1 MEEKEINKIETIVRI
16 MLGQRNFGAMLGDD
30 KPEHLRFDMGGNR
43 DGDEGEDENVE
54 IWKKFYPFFG
64 HKVSIRRSYNDKR
77 PVSTEYIFT
86 FHKGCG
92 YLKQIIID
100 EESGRGY
107 YYDDDV
113 ISYCGSGTVDI
124 LTDLIVRFA
133 GEDFDMVHDHI
144 KNMPEDLLLDAT
156 YGAKYGVQTI
166 ELYC

>member
-1 MEEKEINKIETIVRI
+1 MEEKEIERIETIVRV

-30 KPEHLRFDMGGNR
+30 KPEHLRFGMGG
-43 DGDEGEDENVE
+43 DEHDDEGEDENVK

-64 HKVSIRRSYNDKR
+64 HKVSIRGSHDNER
-77 PVSTEYIFT
+77 PLATEYVFT
-86 FHKGCG
+86 FHEGCG

-113 ISYCGSGTVDI
+113 ISYCGYGTVDI

-133 GEDFDMVHDHI
+133 GEHFDVVHNHI
-144 KNMPEDLLLDAT
+144 KNMPEDLLLDAR